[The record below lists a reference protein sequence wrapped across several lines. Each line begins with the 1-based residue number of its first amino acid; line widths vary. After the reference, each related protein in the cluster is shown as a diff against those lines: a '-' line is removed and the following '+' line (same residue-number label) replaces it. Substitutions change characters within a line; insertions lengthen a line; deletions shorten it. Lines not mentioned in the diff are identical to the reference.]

1 MRQVRAWRQGRA
13 VAPLAPMSDPG
24 LQMLAVRGLAGDAG
38 AYRAFLAGCAA
49 LVRGYLR
56 RRLSQAA
63 DVEDLVQET
72 LLAIHT
78 RRDSY
83 DRALPVTAWV
93 HAIAR
98 YRLIDHWRRTGRR
111 GVIVD
116 IDDANDLASEP
127 EQEAADARRDIAVLL
142 ARLPAKQRDA
152 IRLVKLEETSVRDAA
167 DRLGISESDVKVSV
181 HRGLKTLQRLMGEP
195 AAP

>member
-1 MRQVRAWRQGRA
+1 MTDEA
-13 VAPLAPMSDPG
+13 
-24 LQMLAVRGLAGDAG
+24 LQSLAVRGLGGEAA

-56 RRLSQAA
+56 RRLSEAA

-93 HAIAR
+93 HAITK
-98 YRLIDHWRRTGRR
+98 YRLIDHWRRNGRR
-111 GVIVD
+111 GVTVD
-116 IDDANDLASEP
+116 LDDANDLSTEP
-127 EQEAADARRDIAVLL
+127 EHEASDARRDVGVLL
-142 ARLPAKQRDA
+142 GHLPPKQRDA
-152 IRLVKLEETSVRDAA
+152 IRMVKLEEASVRDAA
-167 DRLGISESDVKVSV
+167 ATLGLSESDVKVSI
-181 HRGLKTLQRLMGEP
+181 HRGLKTLQRLMG
-195 AAP
+195 AGSAT